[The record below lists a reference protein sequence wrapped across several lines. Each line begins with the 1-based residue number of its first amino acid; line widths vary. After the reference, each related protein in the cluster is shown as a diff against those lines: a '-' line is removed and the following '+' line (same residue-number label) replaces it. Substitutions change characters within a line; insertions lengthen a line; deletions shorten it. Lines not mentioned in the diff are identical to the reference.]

1 MKNIFATLTNIQKQ
15 FVAIF
20 IALALTCTAGSL
32 YYLKSTNNL
41 QNLTL
46 NNLALETNNNPGNSD
61 VNNAVNDIQSKLN
74 QADPEKLIFEE
85 VNLADLKIYPPQWIA
100 NRFTKEQQANSLISG
115 PDADADGD
123 GIPNRLE
130 LINGSNP
137 LSKYSLCG
145 DALIAKPGCDK
156 TDKQMLEAGLNPLT
170 GLKLEDDSR
179 FNIKKVDKN
188 IIPSIQESFA
198 NAETEGVTYTEL
210 YEKSRTI
217 NLSQEFKDTK
227 ITSIKTD
234 RNAILKYLDARFESL
249 KTAEENDEILTF
261 SNIYKLVDINKIT
274 ELENYYKEIQSK
286 LNPLPTPNIYTN
298 FQKGSVMLVKKI
310 LRIIELRKENILSA
324 DTNSVEFKEKN
335 KQAALE
341 LFWTYR
347 RINDE
352 QRLIESIISNGN
364 AIIAENESNLQLEQS
379 AQ

>member
-1 MKNIFATLTNIQKQ
+1 MKNIFSSLTNLQKQ
-15 FVAIF
+15 FVAVF
-20 IALALTCTAGSL
+20 IALALTSTAGSL
-32 YYLKSTNNL
+32 YYLKTTNNL

-46 NNLALETNNNPGNSD
+46 NNLALETTNTNNDD
-61 VNNAVNDIQSKLN
+61 VKNAVNEIQSKLN
-74 QADPEKLIFEE
+74 EADPQSLIFEE
-85 VNLADLKIYPPQWIA
+85 VNLADLKIYPPQWVA
-100 NRFTKEQQANSLISG
+100 NRFTKEQQANTLISG
-115 PDADADGD
+115 LDADPDAD

-137 LSKYSLCG
+137 LSKFTLCG
-145 DALIAKPGCDK
+145 DSLVDKPGCDK

-198 NAETEGVTYTEL
+198 NAETEGATYTEL

-217 NLSQEFKDTK
+217 NLSSEFKETK
-227 ITSIKTD
+227 ITSVKTD
-234 RNAILKYLDARFESL
+234 RNSILKYLDARFESL

-261 SNIYKLVDINKIT
+261 SNIYKLVDINKII
-274 ELENYYKEIQSK
+274 ELEDYYKGIQAK
-286 LNPLPTPNIYTN
+286 LNPLPTPNIYFN

-310 LRIIELRKENILSA
+310 LKIIELRKQNILSA
-324 DTNSVEFKEKN
+324 DTNSAEFKEKN

-352 QRLIESIISNGN
+352 QRLVETVISNGN
-364 AIIAENESNLQLEQS
+364 AVIAEEEAKLQSTESNQ
-379 AQ
+379 

>member
-1 MKNIFATLTNIQKQ
+1 MKNIFSTLTNLQKQ

-20 IALALTCTAGSL
+20 IALALTSTAGSL
-32 YYLKSTNNL
+32 YYLNTTNNL

-46 NNLALETNNNPGNSD
+46 NNLALETTANNNNDD
-61 VNNAVNDIQSKLN
+61 VKNAVNEIQSKLN
-74 QADPEKLIFEE
+74 EADPQSLIFEE
-85 VNLADLKIYPPQWIA
+85 VNLADLNIYPPQWVA
-100 NRFTKEQQANSLISG
+100 NRFTKEQQVNTLISG
-115 PDADADGD
+115 LDADPDAD

-137 LSKYSLCG
+137 LSKFTLCG
-145 DALIAKPGCDK
+145 DSLVDKPGCDK

-217 NLSQEFKDTK
+217 NLSNEFKETK
-227 ITSIKTD
+227 ITSVKTD
-234 RNAILKYLDARFESL
+234 RNSILKYLDARFESL

-274 ELENYYKEIQSK
+274 ELEEYYKEIQSK
-286 LNPLPTPNIYTN
+286 LNPLPTPNIYFN

-310 LRIIELRKENILSA
+310 LRIIELRKENVLSA
-324 DTNSVEFKEKN
+324 DTNSAEFKEKN

-352 QRLIESIISNGN
+352 QRLVETVISNGN
-364 AIIAENESNLQLEQS
+364 AVIAEEEAKLQSTESNQ
-379 AQ
+379 

>member
-1 MKNIFATLTNIQKQ
+1 MKNIFSSLTNIQKQ

-20 IALALTCTAGSL
+20 IALALTGTVGSI
-32 YYLKSTNNL
+32 YYLKATNNL

-46 NNLALETNNNPGNSD
+46 NNLALETNTTTNSD
-61 VNNAVNDIQSKLN
+61 VKNAVNEIQSRLN
-74 QADPEKLIFEE
+74 QADPQSLIFEE
-85 VNLADLKIYPPQWIA
+85 VNLADLRIYPPQWVA
-100 NRFTKEQQANSLISG
+100 NRFTKEQQSNSLISG
-115 PDADADGD
+115 PDADPDGD
-123 GIPNRLE
+123 GLPNRLE

-137 LSKYSLCG
+137 LSKFTLCG
-145 DALIAKPGCDK
+145 DSLIDKPGCNK
-156 TDKQMLEAGLNPLT
+156 TDKEMLEGGLNPLT

-217 NLSQEFKDTK
+217 NLSKEFKETK

-234 RNAILKYLDARFESL
+234 RDSLLKYLDARFESL

-274 ELENYYKEIQSK
+274 DLENYYKEIQLK
-286 LNPLPTPNIYTN
+286 LNPLPTPNIYSN
-298 FQKGSVMLVKKI
+298 FQKGSVMLVNKI
-310 LRIIELRKENILSA
+310 LKIIELRKQNILSS

-352 QRLIESIISNGN
+352 QRLVETVISNGN
-364 AIIAENESNLQLEQS
+364 AIIAENEANIQSEQS
-379 AQ
+379 SQ

>member
-1 MKNIFATLTNIQKQ
+1 MKNIFSSFTNIQKQ

-20 IALALTCTAGSL
+20 IALALTGTVGGI

-46 NNLALETNNNPGNSD
+46 NNLALETNNDTSNND
-61 VNNAVNDIQSKLN
+61 IKNAVNEIQSQLN
-74 QADPEKLIFEE
+74 QADPQSLIFEE
-85 VNLADLKIYPPQWIA
+85 VNLADLKIYPPQWVA

-115 PDADADGD
+115 ADADADGD
-123 GIPNRLE
+123 GIANRLE

-137 LSKYSLCG
+137 LSKYTLCG
-145 DALIAKPGCDK
+145 DALISKPGCDK

-170 GLKLEDDSR
+170 GLKIEDDSR

-217 NLSQEFKDTK
+217 NLSQEFKETK

-234 RNAILKYLDARFESL
+234 RDGILKYLDARFESL
-249 KTAEENDEILTF
+249 KTAEANDEILTF

-274 ELENYYKEIQSK
+274 ELENYYKDIQIK
-286 LNPLPTPNIYTN
+286 LNPLPTPNIYSN

-310 LRIIELRKENILSA
+310 LKIIELRKQNILSA
-324 DTNSVEFKEKN
+324 DTNSAEFKAKN

-352 QRLIESIISNGN
+352 QRLIETVISNGN
-364 AIIAENESNLQLEQS
+364 AIIADEEAKAQSTESPQ
-379 AQ
+379 